1 MKRGEYHSP
10 EKFVM
15 LHDKMEHYMF
25 IKYWIIKKLEEY
37 NSGQYSLEAVLGE
50 LDILMRTYERDIKR
64 INEDIKKLESEK

>member
-10 EKFVM
+10 EKLVM
-15 LHDKMEHYMF
+15 LHQKMEFYQF
-25 IKYWIIKKLEEY
+25 IKYWMIKKLEEY